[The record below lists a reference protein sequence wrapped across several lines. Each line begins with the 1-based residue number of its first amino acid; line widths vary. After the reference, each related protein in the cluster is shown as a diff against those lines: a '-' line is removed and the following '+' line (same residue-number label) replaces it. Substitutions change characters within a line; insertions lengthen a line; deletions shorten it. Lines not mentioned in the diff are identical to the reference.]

1 MTDVSD
7 SKEAQYGLRQVAED
21 DTLPELQADLPE
33 TPASLHPARL
43 TEAAPLLCVRSLS
56 DTVDSFRP
64 NSSEIRAFNH
74 QQTGQGWVTDDDEQP
89 ERRPSRRFHTAPV
102 EDVDLEGFGSKD
114 EVEEEAVEE
123 EQVEAYKVT
132 VTPAPDADLQTEDS
146 ANDDPLYQ
154 MPATMAKLETLNERK
169 KSAESDSSEVPQL
182 VRSQSVQSLTTNLH
196 ALAEELSARKEAAN
210 SKPCRICI
218 GEDLRRRA
226 TSAEFDM
233 LVKSVL
239 SMDLARVKELID
251 TGISVN
257 MALREEGKKGTVH
270 FSTLLHTVCDL
281 PADPDE
287 EVRSRCVQIIQTLIS
302 AKANLNPRNSRGSTP
317 LMCACRHK
325 NVEVVKLLISHS
337 ARIHPCDERGHSCLN
352 WAAALREEA
361 DPLQSSSPRVLG
373 PDDEERSSYL
383 VELLLV
389 ATVQEQKE
397 RTRKALATAVAH
409 PTKRRTSLSLGE
421 VKDSSPE
428 EQLVAYSQALKMPEP
443 KSFPPLRMAV
453 MQENVSA
460 ALVMMACGAA
470 PIWLHDAVRVG
481 SLELVHAL
489 LHFDADPAKQ
499 DANGASSIDTAVQ
512 LGSPMEIVEI
522 LRQNVHKTR
531 RVSESTIPPGRKYS
545 VASAISIVSLMKEPR
560 SPSSRSL
567 SFLRSRSPKSSPEED
582 SSEDSSER
590 SYWWVPMFEYISAK
604 CRKVFETNAF
614 QCTTFLVLF
623 MALYL
628 PDIYVITDSDYMSLD
643 VLLTLIFLF
652 FSTDCIMQVV
662 GFGKTYIFSF
672 FFIMDIVGTASLL
685 VEFSIVKRQMSENN
699 LTQNS
704 VVMRATRAAKIGARA
719 GRLTRLVKLMRF
731 LPFLRKRKQVAE
743 ESTAKVISSR
753 LISRVSSIVA
763 CLIIFSVQVL
773 PLPGTLSMPAQDFS
787 IQMWTEHLRGSLE
800 AGDDLAVVNDL
811 VSAFRAFYDSR
822 TTYQP
827 YSFLNGTQ
835 VLWQRRGPALEDR
848 SMRIQYGPAVVLF
861 DFSHQVHLEAGM
873 NMIVI
878 TLTILLMVT
887 FSLLISRAVSKHALT
902 PLEIL
907 LLKVRKIGRLIWLQ
921 VESLQVHFSNGKN
934 KSANNDFKDED
945 ETVLLREVLGK
956 IGVLSAIKLM
966 RPDEDAQALA
976 FLGTGAV
983 VESNQN
989 GFNEEEDHVLQREAL
1004 AVRLQTVIQF
1014 DLESLEVENITTW
1027 RFNPIDFEDPSTAPF
1042 VCAKLLTTCVP
1053 LPMKGAGVTDM
1064 EISAFAETV
1073 SAGYSKTVPYHNF
1086 NHAVDVMHS
1095 VYVILQECRPLF
1107 SAMEVYTLLM
1117 CAAAHDIGH
1126 PGSSNEFLVLTQH
1139 ELALRYNDSAPLEN
1153 MHSARLFEILRDP
1166 ATNIIGRLEEA
1177 TRKDV
1182 RKMSVEAILHTDNS
1196 CHFNEVK
1203 ALQMI
1208 HEVHDEEFRNIC
1220 NRYIPGDDESKWP
1233 DEEVIDVFAEKD
1245 THDTIRNVL
1254 LHYADISNSMKPFS
1268 IARVWADLVL
1278 EEFFLQGDKM
1288 KELNLPVPALNDR
1301 EKTQRPTSQIG
1312 FIEFIVSPLVF
1323 TIVKIIP
1330 PLAFSEQA
1338 MMGTVKYWFEEW
1350 ASNASP
1356 SKSEYQQMANRVKGL
1371 YEKANFAKQPSA
1383 LFKRW
1388 KSI

>member
-1 MTDVSD
+1 MTEVD
-7 SKEAQYGLRQVAED
+7 SKEALLGDLRAAADDDSNAEV
-21 DTLPELQADLPE
+21 LQTKLPE
-33 TPASLHPARL
+33 TPASLHPADL

-56 DTVDSFRP
+56 DSPDHWRP
-64 NSSEIRAFNH
+64 TTSEIRGFNH
-74 QQTGQGWVTDDDEQP
+74 QQTGQGSSWIVDPDGDA
-89 ERRPSRRFHTAPV
+89 RRNSKRFHTSA
-102 EDVDLEGFGSKD
+102 VDGVDDLEVEGFGSDGEEDSD
-114 EVEEEAVEE
+114 EEKQVEE
-123 EQVEAYKVT
+123 YKVT
-132 VTPAPDADLQTEDS
+132 VTLAPDGKGSSDS
-146 ANDDPLYQ
+146 PKSDDAAKLPL
-154 MPATMAKLETLNERK
+154 TMAKLETLTERRK
-169 KSAESDSSEVPQL
+169 GEDSSELPQL
-182 VRSQSVQSLTTNLH
+182 VRSQSVQSLTSNLY
-196 ALAEELSARKEAAN
+196 ALAEELQARKAEVV
-210 SKPCRICI
+210 SSPCRIVTD
-218 GEDLRRRA
+218 EDLKKD
-226 TSAEFDM
+226 TSGEFAS
-233 LVKSVL
+233 LVQSVL
-239 SMDLARVKELID
+239 HMDLERVQELLA
-251 TGISVN
+251 TGVSVN
-257 MALREEGKKGTVH
+257 MALREEGKGTVH

-281 PADPDE
+281 PLHPDE
-287 EVRSRCVQIIQTLIS
+287 EARSRCVRIIETLIS
-302 AKANLNPRNSRGSTP
+302 AKANINPRNSKGSTP
-317 LMCACRHK
+317 LMCACRQK
-325 NVEVVKLLISHS
+325 NIEVVKLLISHS
-337 ARIHPCDERGHSCLN
+337 ARVHPCDEHGHSCLN
-352 WAAALREEA
+352 WAAALREEEL
-361 DPLQSSSPRVLG
+361 PLQSNSPRELR

-383 VELLLV
+383 VELLMV

-397 RTRKALATAVAH
+397 RARKEKAATVSH
-409 PTKRRTSLSLGE
+409 PTKRRTSLALGE
-421 VKDSSPE
+421 IKEASQE
-428 EQLVAYSQALKMPEP
+428 EQLVAYSEALKIIEP

-453 MQENVSA
+453 MQQNVSA

-481 SLELVHAL
+481 SLDLVRAL

-499 DANGASSIDTAVQ
+499 DTSGASSIDTAVQ
-512 LGSPMEIVEI
+512 LGSPMEIVEM

-531 RVSESTIPPGRKYS
+531 RVSESNIPRRIS
-545 VASAISIVSLMKEPR
+545 VASAISIRSLMKHPR

-567 SFLRSRSPKSSPEED
+567 SFARSLSPKGYSGEESSQG
-582 SSEDSSER
+582 SKER
-590 SYWWVPMFEYISAK
+590 RYKILEMISAK
-604 CRKVFETNAF
+604 CRVWFESNSF
-614 QCTTFLVLF
+614 QCATFVVLF

-628 PDIYVITDSDYMSLD
+628 PDIYVITDSDYFSLD
-643 VLLTLIFLF
+643 VLLTLIFVF
-652 FSTDCIMQVV
+652 FSADCIIQVI
-662 GFGKTYIFSF
+662 GFGKAYIFSF
-672 FFIMDIVGTASLL
+672 FFIMDVIGTLSLL
-685 VEFSIVKRQMSENN
+685 VEFSAVKTQMQANN

-753 LISRVSSIVA
+753 LISRVSSVVA

-773 PLPGTLSMPAQDFS
+773 PLPETLAMPAQDFS
-787 IQMWTEHLRGSLE
+787 IQMWTEHLRRSLE
-800 AGDDLAVVNDL
+800 DGDDAVVVNDL
-811 VSAFRAFYDSR
+811 VSEFRAFYAAKTS
-822 TTYQP
+822 YEP
-827 YSFLNGTQ
+827 YSFMNGTQ
-835 VLWQRRGPALEDR
+835 VLWQRRGPALADR
-848 SMRIQYGPAVVLF
+848 SMRIQYGNAIVHF

-878 TLTILLMVT
+878 TLTIFLMVT

-921 VESLQVHFSNGKN
+921 VESLQSHFSHGNT
-934 KSANNDFKDED
+934 KSANKEFANED
-945 ETVLLREVLGK
+945 ETVLLRDVLSK
-956 IGVLSAIKLM
+956 IGVLSAIRLM

-983 VESNQN
+983 VVKH
-989 GFNEEEDHVLQREAL
+989 EEEENVNREAL

-1014 DLESLEVENITTW
+1014 DLENLEVENITTW

-1053 LPMKGAGVTDM
+1053 LPMKHAGVSEM

-1073 SAGYSKTVPYHNF
+1073 QAGYSKSIPYHNF
-1086 NHAVDVMHS
+1086 NHAVDTMHS

-1107 SAMEVYTLLM
+1107 SALETYTLLM

-1126 PGSSNEFLVLTQH
+1126 PGFSNEFLVQTQH

-1153 MHSARLFEILRDP
+1153 MHSARLFEILSDP
-1166 ATNIIGRLEEA
+1166 STNIIGRLEEA
-1177 TRKDV
+1177 TRKDI
-1182 RKMSVEAILHTDNS
+1182 RKMSIEAILHTDNS

-1208 HEVHDEEFRNIC
+1208 HEVHDEDFRQTC
-1220 NRYIPGDDESKWP
+1220 ASFIPGDDENNWP
-1233 DEEVIDVFAEKD
+1233 GEDIIAIFGEKD

-1278 EEFFLQGDKM
+1278 EEFFVQGDKM
-1288 KELNLPVPALNDR
+1288 KELGLPVPALNDR

-1330 PLAFSEQA
+1330 PLAFSEKA
-1338 MMGTVKYWFEEW
+1338 IMGTVKYWFDEW
-1350 ASNASP
+1350 ASSASP
-1356 SKSEYQQMANRVKGL
+1356 SKSDYTQMVNRVKGL
-1371 YEKANFAKQPSA
+1371 YEKANFAKQTGT

-1388 KSI
+1388 KSV